1 MKNPDKS
8 LSLGGLLEELLQGQ
22 RPRLLVVEDEPHV
35 GEICLRVL
43 GREGFD
49 VEIAANGHIG
59 LGFVIQYDY
68 DFCLLDIRTPGM
80 SGKELYKWLLE
91 NRTELASRVI
101 FTTGDIMAQD
111 LLAFIKHTGRPFL
124 PKPFSPDELVKIV
137 KETWKEIISRPVNA
151 Q

>member
-1 MKNPDKS
+1 M
-8 LSLGGLLEELLQGQ
+8 
-22 RPRLLVVEDEPHV
+22 EDEPHV

-49 VEIAANGHIG
+49 VEIAANGRIG
-59 LGFVIQYDY
+59 LGLVIKNDY

-91 NRTELASRVI
+91 NRTELASRVM

-111 LLAFIKHTGRPFL
+111 LLVFIKNTGRPFL

-137 KETWKEIISRPVNA
+137 KKTWAEIISRPDSH

>member
-1 MKNPDKS
+1 MKPFNYYRW
-8 LSLGGLLEELLQGQ
+8 GLLETLPQGQ
-22 RPRLLVVEDEPHV
+22 KPRLLVVEDEPHV
-35 GEICLRVL
+35 GEICARVL

-49 VEIAANGHIG
+49 VEIAANGRIG
-59 LGFVIQYDY
+59 LGLVIKNDY

-91 NRTELASRVI
+91 NRTELASRVM

-111 LLAFIKHTGRPFL
+111 LLVFIKNTGRPFL
-124 PKPFSPDELVKIV
+124 PKPFSPDELAKIV
-137 KETWKEIISRPVNA
+137 KKTWAEIISRPDSH